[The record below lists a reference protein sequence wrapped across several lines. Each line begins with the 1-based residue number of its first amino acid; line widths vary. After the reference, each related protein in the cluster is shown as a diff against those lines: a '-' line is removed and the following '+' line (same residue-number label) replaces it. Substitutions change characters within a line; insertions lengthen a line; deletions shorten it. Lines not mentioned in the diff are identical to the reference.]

1 MKTLIGLL
9 IAVLGM
15 FGIMIYT
22 AADEYFAPYRFVTI
36 DGGEMEGTHCMSR
49 DHAFTCDSYDGKR
62 FLVKE
67 FERLK

>member
-9 IAVLGM
+9 TAILGL
-15 FGIMIYT
+15 FGIMLYA
-22 AADEYFAPYRFVTI
+22 AADEYFAPYIFVTI
-36 DGGEMEGTHCMSR
+36 DGVEMEGTHCMSG
-49 DHAFTCDSYDGKR
+49 DHAFTCDSYDGKS